1 MVDVV
6 KKLWS
11 FCDYLR
17 DDGITYGDYIEQLTY
32 LLFLKMA
39 NEKGRPMPEGTDWS
53 DLIRYSGS
61 ELLDH
66 YANILSTLAKHKGM
80 LGDIFAQSLS
90 KFTNSANLKKLLNLI
105 NEIEWTLLDID
116 VKAAAYEGLLEKYAS
131 EEKGAGQYFTPRVI
145 IRSIIRCVKPEFQSS
160 HEYSVHDPAC
170 GTGGFLIGAFEWIM
184 KMTNN
189 GAKLTIKDRERLV
202 KRTLSG
208 MDNVQGTRRLALM
221 NCYLH
226 ELEATVYYGDS
237 LGQGQHVGRRYDLVL
252 TNPPFGKG
260 ASGIPSRSDFLF
272 STTNK
277 QLNFVQHCITITKS
291 GGQVAM
297 VVPDNVLFDRAGR
310 DVREHLLKY
319 CDLHTILRLPEG
331 TFSPYSS
338 GVKANVIFFK
348 KGTSTREVWI
358 YDLRT
363 NINSIN
369 KGNPLTSSLFEE
381 FECVYHL
388 KPRNDSVRFKVFTR
402 KDIEARNYNLDIFW
416 LEHNTTDF
424 EIPDP
429 YQLADE
435 AARSLELALKSI
447 KEIQNKLEEG
457 LAENIV
463 R

>member
-1 MVDVV
+1 
-6 KKLWS
+6 
-11 FCDYLR
+11 
-17 DDGITYGDYIEQLTY
+17 
-32 LLFLKMA
+32 
-39 NEKGRPMPEGTDWS
+39 
-53 DLIRYSGS
+53 
-61 ELLDH
+61 
-66 YANILSTLAKHKGM
+66 
-80 LGDIFAQSLS
+80 
-90 KFTNSANLKKLLNLI
+90 
-105 NEIEWTLLDID
+105 
-116 VKAAAYEGLLEKYAS
+116 
-131 EEKGAGQYFTPRVI
+131 
-145 IRSIIRCVKPEFQSS
+145 
-160 HEYSVHDPAC
+160 
-170 GTGGFLIGAFEWIM
+170 
-184 KMTNN
+184 
-189 GAKLTIKDRERLV
+189 
-202 KRTLSG
+202 
-208 MDNVQGTRRLALM
+208 
-221 NCYLH
+221 
-226 ELEATVYYGDS
+226 
-237 LGQGQHVGRRYDLVL
+237 
-252 TNPPFGKG
+252 
-260 ASGIPSRSDFLF
+260 
-272 STTNK
+272 
-277 QLNFVQHCITITKS
+277 
-291 GGQVAM
+291 M